1 MKKVMF
7 VMVLLFAMLLNG
19 CSETQVENTTVEVT
33 TVEEEKTVNVVLVYD
48 DYNSTEVT
56 VDILLS
62 QVGSSDIAAMAYD
75 EAQAFFNAHG
85 FKVEYLNHSDIY
97 DHGNMTP
104 GDSVDMEEFLEMD
117 LENMTFYM
125 KVYYQEFKVNYYD
138 EEDNLIHSETYM
150 YSDNIEDIFDY
161 SHFEGDYRYTD
172 WTLEDD
178 ATYNIM
184 PGHDIDLIG
193 RKISIY
199 DYEVVFRNHLDEI
212 IKTVFVS
219 DEEDILNNA
228 PSPEALDGKVFIQWE
243 RVHFNI
249 SPIYYREY
257 KPIYKKLGSIVD
269 VLSLEYDKFT
279 DFYDFGDSFIVKDS
293 MKDQAQLFNKDMS
306 GDYRHLNL
314 PEPVGDLFLDSTIL
328 IGDTAILHGYD
339 LTTNNGSLVY
349 NSYLLFY
356 NLIDEAFYRTVD
368 LGNSFNLYSSGLLSG
383 VGYEYLYLIENKIYV
398 LVEEDEAKFEVYD
411 LYNDEYKE
419 IIDLSHLKNE
429 IAPLFLSLRMSGN
442 FDYTHLVYEEINEEN
457 FASEILV
464 GNLFDETEPLSIT
477 ISGDEYFTN
486 NSTIYNDYLFIMTW
500 NIDLEFTGLNVYD
513 LNNQGAL
520 VGSFDINNISY
531 SPDFGFNY
539 KIVNEYFLYDFGNQF
554 LAFDMNDVNNDLIIY
569 NTSISAFGDEAFYYA
584 SNSSTIVKSQSNDD
598 ISVDE
603 YIPQYLGE
611 LAYITNIDVND
622 KCLLVFV
629 LLQND
634 DGLHTENI
642 VTIFDKDSL
651 EFVTYVSEENFESE
665 IEVDLLT
672 FENLIFFDDIL
683 VFAHE
688 VDDGYAYYDKFYIY
702 EIED

>member
-1 MKKVMF
+1 
-7 VMVLLFAMLLNG
+7 
-19 CSETQVENTTVEVT
+19 
-33 TVEEEKTVNVVLVYD
+33 
-48 DYNSTEVT
+48 
-56 VDILLS
+56 
-62 QVGSSDIAAMAYD
+62 
-75 EAQAFFNAHG
+75 
-85 FKVEYLNHSDIY
+85 
-97 DHGNMTP
+97 
-104 GDSVDMEEFLEMD
+104 
-117 LENMTFYM
+117 
-125 KVYYQEFKVNYYD
+125 
-138 EEDNLIHSETYM
+138 
-150 YSDNIEDIFDY
+150 
-161 SHFEGDYRYTD
+161 
-172 WTLEDD
+172 
-178 ATYNIM
+178 
-184 PGHDIDLIG
+184 
-193 RKISIY
+193 
-199 DYEVVFRNHLDEI
+199 
-212 IKTVFVS
+212 
-219 DEEDILNNA
+219 
-228 PSPEALDGKVFIQWE
+228 
-243 RVHFNI
+243 
-249 SPIYYREY
+249 
-257 KPIYKKLGSIVD
+257 
-269 VLSLEYDKFT
+269 
-279 DFYDFGDSFIVKDS
+279 
-293 MKDQAQLFNKDMS
+293 
-306 GDYRHLNL
+306 
-314 PEPVGDLFLDSTIL
+314 
-328 IGDTAILHGYD
+328 
-339 LTTNNGSLVY
+339 
-349 NSYLLFY
+349 
-356 NLIDEAFYRTVD
+356 LIDEAFYRTVD